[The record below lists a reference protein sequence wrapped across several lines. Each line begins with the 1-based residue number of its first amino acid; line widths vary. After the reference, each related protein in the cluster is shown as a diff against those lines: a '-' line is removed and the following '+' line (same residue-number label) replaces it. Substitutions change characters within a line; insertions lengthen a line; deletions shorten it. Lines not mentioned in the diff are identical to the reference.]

1 MGNRSCTKFYGG
13 GEGSRTPVQIVLH
26 IQASTVYSAS
36 SNQTLANGRTWFD
49 VIDWVVGDLRTIDW
63 IPYSSFLMSSPNLR
77 TNPGRHAE
85 V

>member
-1 MGNRSCTKFYGG
+1 MVWGKVGG

-36 SNQTLANGRTWFD
+36 DNRTLANGRTWFD
-49 VIDWVVGDLRTIDW
+49 VPEWIVGDLRTDDW
-63 IPYSSFLMSSPNLR
+63 IPYSSFLMSSPSPR

>member
-1 MGNRSCTKFYGG
+1 MVWGKVGG

-49 VIDWVVGDLRTIDW
+49 VIDWIVGDLRTIGW